1 MDDATATRI
10 SRRDWLQGA
19 FAAAAGALGSAG
31 AAAKTKVSQQE
42 ANYQPTPKNGLSC
55 RICTLF
61 RPPRGCQ
68 VVAGDI
74 APLGWCKFFDLPD

>member
-1 MDDATATRI
+1 MRDRSANRA
-10 SRRDWLQGA
+10 SRRDVLRGA
-19 FAAAAGALGSAG
+19 IAAAGALG
-31 AAAKTKVSQQE
+31 AARAQAQTKSSQQE
-42 ANYQPTPKNGLSC
+42 AEYQPGPKNGLSC

-74 APLGWCKFFDLPD
+74 APQGWCKFFDLPD